1 MADFEK
7 VWFNANSLDINSE
20 EKSMLSKPTN
30 SNGIRHSD
38 PQITLS
44 DSGE

>member
-20 EKSMLSKPTN
+20 EKSMFSKATN

-38 PQITLS
+38 PQNILS